1 MQERHAFSLSRTL
14 LLAVLALAA
23 LRTDSRA
30 TSYAERVDE
39 RVLPNGLQLLLLEDH
54 KAPVAVCQVWYRV
67 GARNETPGKTG
78 LSHLLEHMMFKGTSS
93 FAPEDYSHII
103 QRNGGQLNAFTS
115 QDYTTY
121 FAMLA
126 SDRIHVVFELE
137 ADRMANLVVKDDL
150 FGLERNVVK
159 EERRLRT
166 ENEPVSDFF
175 EQLSAT
181 AYVAHPYG
189 QPVIGWMEDL
199 NRLTTEDLRRY
210 YKTYYVPNNAVVVV
224 VGDFDASL
232 LAAEIE
238 AAFAPLPLGSLPPE
252 VRTVEPSQ
260 RGERRLTLRRPA
272 ELPYVAIAYHTP
284 GVRSRD
290 AAPLA
295 VLAEVLGGGRSARLH
310 QELVYRRRL
319 ARGASAGYDYRSP
332 DPTLFT
338 VFAQPLPD
346 KPVALVEQ
354 FLLDEIAR
362 MKRDGPTER
371 ELEKAKNGVEADF
384 IFAQD
389 SLFYQGLLLAEFE
402 IAGDWRWIDEYV
414 PAVRGVTAED
424 VLRVA
429 RFYLDSDNRTVGTL
443 VPESRRSGTAPAN
456 PVPAGKVY

>member
-1 MQERHAFSLSRTL
+1 MRKQLAFSLGRTL
-14 LLAVLALAA
+14 LLAVLALAS
-23 LRTDSRA
+23 LRNDAEA
-30 TSYAERVDE
+30 TSYAERVYE

-67 GARNETPGKTG
+67 GARNETAGETG
-78 LSHLLEHMMFKGTSS
+78 LSHLLEHMMFKGTPSV
-93 FAPEDYSHII
+93 APEEYSHVI

-126 SDRIHVVFELE
+126 SDRIGVVFELE
-137 ADRMANLVVKDDL
+137 ADRMANLILKDDL
-150 FGLERNVVK
+150 FGLERDVVK

-175 EQLSAT
+175 EQLSAA
-181 AYVAHPYG
+181 AYTTHPYG

-199 NRLTTEDLRRY
+199 NRLTTEDLRHY
-210 YKTYYVPNNAVVVV
+210 YQTYYVPNNAVLVV
-224 VGDFDASL
+224 VGDFDASR
-232 LAAEIE
+232 LAVEIE
-238 AAFAPLPLGSLPPE
+238 AAFAPLPLGSSPPE

-272 ELPYVAIAYHTP
+272 ELPYVAIVYHAP
-284 GVRSRD
+284 GVRSHD

-319 ARGASAGYDYRSP
+319 ARSASAGYDYRSP
-332 DPTLFT
+332 DPTLFS
-338 VFAQPLPD
+338 VVAQPLPG

-354 FLLDEIAR
+354 SLLDQIEQI
-362 MKRDGPTER
+362 KRDGPTER
-371 ELEKAKNGVEADF
+371 ELEKAKNGIEAEF
-384 IFAQD
+384 VFAQD

-402 IAGDWRWIDEYV
+402 IAGNWRWIDEYV
-414 PAVRGVTAED
+414 PAVRAVTADD

-429 RFYLDSDNRTVGTL
+429 RFYLDSDNRTVGVL
-443 VPESRRSGTAPAN
+443 VPEARRAETTPAH
-456 PVPAGKVY
+456 PVPGGKVY